1 MFLFVHLG
9 FPKQHE
15 ITGYLSG
22 LFIMS
27 GIKFGVFL
35 FVIRLVFLAL
45 CRIFAEVGSCASRY
59 HFADMHLTRS
69 TGKCTEPTQDSQHS
83 LGPRAEQ
90 RL

>member
-15 ITGYLSG
+15 ITGYLAG

-27 GIKFGVFL
+27 GIKFGILLLMV
-35 FVIRLVFLAL
+35 RLMCLAL
-45 CRIFAEVGSCASRY
+45 RQIFAEVGSCASRY

-69 TGKCTEPTQDSQHS
+69 TGKGTEPT
-83 LGPRAEQ
+83 
-90 RL
+90 